1 MDGTDRKRRRSVI
14 GGIISL
20 VDFVSKHD
28 KAITF
33 DLLTKTRFSL
43 DDVGGE
49 LSWFA
54 LSSFIQNLDSDSAL
68 ARELK
73 KSTGWENTLQTNV
86 ILADIYDL
94 LQAINL
100 NLCAIGGSKQHKK
113 VKPYPRPFGK
123 GDDNKRKIGKDP
135 LPFNQLKEWIKGK
148 QDNGKRN

>member
-1 MDGTDRKRRRSVI
+1 M
-14 GGIISL
+14 ISL

-28 KAITF
+28 KAITY
-33 DLLTKTRFSL
+33 DLLTKTKFSL

-54 LSSFIQNLDSDSAL
+54 LSSFIENLDTDSAL

-73 KSTGWENTLQTNV
+73 KSTGWEKTIQTNV

-94 LQAINL
+94 LQAINI
-100 NLCAIGGSKQHKK
+100 NICAIGGSKQHRKI
-113 VKPYPRPFGK
+113 KPYPRPFGK
-123 GDDNKRKIGKDP
+123 DNNATKKIGKDP

>member
-1 MDGTDRKRRRSVI
+1 MDGSDRKRRRSVI

-33 DLLTKTRFSL
+33 DLLTKTRFTL
-43 DDVGGE
+43 DDLGGE

-54 LSSFIQNLDSDSAL
+54 LSSFIQNLGTDSAL
-68 ARELK
+68 ARDLK
-73 KSTGWENTLQTNV
+73 KSTGWENTIQSNV

-94 LQAINL
+94 LQAINI
-100 NLCAIGGSKQHKK
+100 NLMRLGGNKHNKK

-123 GDDNKRKIGKDP
+123 GDDTTKKIGKDP

>member
-1 MDGTDRKRRRSVI
+1 MDGSDRKGRRSVI

-33 DLLTKTRFSL
+33 DLLTKTRFTL
-43 DDVGGE
+43 DDLGGE

-68 ARELK
+68 ARDLN
-73 KSTGWENTLQTNV
+73 KSSGWERTLQTNV

-123 GDDNKRKIGKDP
+123 GDDTKRKIGKDP

>member
-1 MDGTDRKRRRSVI
+1 MDGSDRKRRRSVF

-54 LSSFIQNLDSDSAL
+54 LSSFIQNLDTNSAL
-68 ARELK
+68 ARELN
-73 KSTGWENTLQTNV
+73 KSTGWETTLQTNV
-86 ILADIYDL
+86 TLADIYDL
-94 LQAINL
+94 LQVINA
-100 NLCAIGGSKQHKK
+100 NLVSVGGGKPKR
-113 VKPYPRPFGK
+113 VKPYPRPFRK
-123 GDDNKRKIGKDP
+123 DDSTKKIGKDP
-135 LPFNQLKEWIKGK
+135 LPFDKLKEWIKGK
-148 QDNGKRN
+148 QGNGKRN

>member
-1 MDGTDRKRRRSVI
+1 MGGSDRNRRRSII

-28 KAITF
+28 KAISY

-54 LSSFIQNLDSDSAL
+54 LSSFIQNLDTDSAL

-73 KSTGWENTLQTNV
+73 KSTGWEHTLKTNA

-94 LQAINL
+94 LQAINA
-100 NLCAIGGSKQHKK
+100 NLVQVGGGNAKK
-113 VKPYPRPFGK
+113 IKPYPRPFGK
-123 GDDNKRKIGKDP
+123 DNHTTKKIGKAP
-135 LPFNQLKEWIKGK
+135 LPFNQLREWIKGK
-148 QDNGKRN
+148 QNGNK